1 MNEIQIFSNPAF
13 GEIRTVGTSE
23 NPLFCLTDLCRQLAA
38 RLDHIESMLAELLG
52 RSPIVTEFK
61 DVMDTNEIAAYL
73 NVTPGHIRKLVSDGK
88 IPCYKPDDSNR
99 NFFKRTEIDAWR
111 ASNKRKSN
119 RELAIEIATKAAI
132 LRVS

>member
-1 MNEIQIFSNPAF
+1 MS
-13 GEIRTVGTSE
+13 
-23 NPLFCLTDLCRQLAA
+23 DDQLAA

-52 RSPIVTEFK
+52 RPLVATEFK
-61 DVMDTNEIAAYL
+61 EVMDTNEIAAYL
-73 NVTPGHIRKLVSDGK
+73 NVTPGHVRKLVSDGK

-111 ASNKRKSN
+111 ASNKRRSN
-119 RELAIEIATKAAI
+119 RELAIEVATKAAI